1 MHFKALFE
9 KVIDDLADALFPTFV
24 TKRAAGAKK
33 IEETAKKKGSYAILT
48 AYHFAG
54 KVKPY
59 ADALKWSK
67 KEDKEAHFKEKYKE
81 AYAKLKNIDALSQKE
96 FQHIT
101 GTLEAYGEVYI
112 QANTPKDYTNYTK

>member
-1 MHFKALFE
+1 MNFATLFE

-33 IEETAKKKGSYAILT
+33 IEETARKKGSYAILT

-59 ADALKWSK
+59 ADGLKRSK
-67 KEDKEAHFKEKYKE
+67 KENKAEHFKEKYKE
-81 AYAKLKNIDALSQKE
+81 VYAKLKDIDSLSQKE
-96 FQHIT
+96 FQTIT
-101 GTLEAYGEVYI
+101 GTLEAYGELYI
-112 QANTPKDYTNYTK
+112 QANTPKDYTV

>member
-48 AYHFAG
+48 SYHFAG

-112 QANTPKDYTNYTK
+112 QANTPKDYTK

>member
-1 MHFKALFE
+1 MHFTALFE
-9 KVIDDLADALFPTFV
+9 KVIDDLADVLFPTFV

-33 IEETAKKKGSYAILT
+33 IENSARAKGKYSILT

-67 KEDKEAHFKEKYKE
+67 KEDKEERFKEKYKE
-81 AYAKLKNIDALSQKE
+81 AYAKLKNIDSLSQKE

-112 QANTPKDYTNYTK
+112 QANTPKDYTK